1 MVTTKQSIAR
11 ILLPT
16 KREIWIV
23 LVLVLMTFLAFEA
36 NLIFLRITQ
45 DSIFS
50 NSNLKEDFE
59 SQIDVVFSQN
69 KIANIISLVVFWAG
83 VGLVAYS
90 IIWSIYSFF
99 SEAQDEV
106 KVAATY
112 TNQATGHQK
121 LIRSLIQAGIL
132 AGIIALGLLTLN
144 VTAPYLVDL
153 WTSGI
158 LYIPSEWLLGV
169 GQIAGGFAGMC
180 LNFYLFKILIDWIEV
195 LE

>member
-1 MVTTKQSIAR
+1 MVITKQSIAR

-36 NLIFLRITQ
+36 NLIYFRITQ
-45 DSIFS
+45 DSIFAD
-50 NSNLKEDFE
+50 SNLKESFE
-59 SQIDVVFSQN
+59 SQIDAVFSQN
-69 KIANIISLVVFWAG
+69 KTANAISLVVFWAG

-99 SEAQDEV
+99 SEAKGEAEV
-106 KVAATY
+106 AVTY
-112 TNQATGHQK
+112 KNQATGHQK

-169 GQIAGGFAGMC
+169 GQIAGGFVGMC
-180 LNFYLFKILIDWIEV
+180 LNFYLFKVLIDWIEV